1 LGAGADAI
9 VLAVVSGAI
18 VLVLDAVVVSVHAS
32 TRLLYL
38 QRNCLSWNSRPP
50 LPSQESLQQ

>member
-18 VLVLDAVVVSVHAS
+18 VLVLDAVVVSVARIDAAVVS
-32 TRLLYL
+32 AA
-38 QRNCLSWNSRPP
+38 
-50 LPSQESLQQ
+50 